1 MQQWRHRTSLYVTG
15 AFGAMLMIPHVA
27 QITVLYLNVVRS
39 MIGPAGSLDPIL
51 ARALI
56 ARYESGGNQNGP
68 GDPCE

>member
-1 MQQWRHRTSLYVTG
+1 M
-15 AFGAMLMIPHVA
+15 A
-27 QITVLYLNVVRS
+27 QNTELYLNVVRS

-68 GDPCE
+68 RDPRE

>member
-1 MQQWRHRTSLYVTG
+1 
-15 AFGAMLMIPHVA
+15 MLTIPHVA